1 MHLLEILFKQ
11 QLPIAQLSTRLL
23 DHSKRV
29 SQVSGVSQRPAR
41 LGLLLF
47 GRHAKIPAA
56 NTTDTRED
64 SGMKPYDFLDW
75 SRGTPG

>member
-1 MHLLEILFKQ
+1 MHLLKNLFKQ

-29 SQVSGVSQRPAR
+29 SLVSGVSQRPAR

-47 GRHAKIPAA
+47 GRQAKIPAA
-56 NTTDTRED
+56 NTTIMKVDT
-64 SGMKPYDFLDW
+64 GLKPFVFL
-75 SRGTPG
+75 GTLD